1 MKDVENVGNTQ
12 KTIMAVGGAITHRS
26 IMTLAKCVALKT
38 EWVIGT
44 TIKHTAKLC
53 LEGWART
60 RCRKEKLC
68 KHF

>member
-12 KTIMAVGGAITHRS
+12 KPIMAVGGAITHRS

-53 LEGWART
+53 LEG
-60 RCRKEKLC
+60 
-68 KHF
+68 